1 MLSQISDGKKL
12 LTKQAYDKMIK
23 IGSGQ
28 YTLYYYK
35 FQID

>member
-1 MLSQISDGKKL
+1 MLSQVSNGKKL
-12 LTKQAYDKMIK
+12 LTKQAHDKMIK
-23 IGSGQ
+23 ILSGQ